1 METPAKHVPC
11 LLLVAIAAAWL
22 PNHVCDL
29 LAETLTKP
37 PAINNLSYTQDYGDL
52 RTSDAFEQLWPWR
65 PLKHILLNRPLRLLH
80 AGRD

>member
-1 METPAKHVPC
+1 MGGECGGTN
-11 LLLVAIAAAWL
+11 LLESG
-22 PNHVCDL
+22 DFL
-29 LAETLTKP
+29 LRKKP